1 LILSFLQ
8 SKLIS
13 FHLWLTRCPSHV
25 LEEDRSGHAVLCYA
39 VFSGGI
45 AHFFFII
52 LFFFTDISTLAIVNI
67 FSVSTFILA
76 RWILNSSANIPFII
90 FLCVLEVV
98 GHSYIATYILGWD
111 SSFHYYILLFLGLF
125 PLAVFTWSA
134 RIVGSLLILFTYLG
148 LWYLSHHLLKV
159 QVVISSYEIFFSM
172 MNITIFIIVLG
183 FTTSFQGWLTFESKK
198 ALAREIINLEQA
210 HRQINTAYHE
220 LKQTQAQLVE
230 AEKLASLGQL
240 VGGIAHE
247 INNPISVVQSNSE
260 LLKVCIR
267 STLRE
272 IPTFLEKLSAM
283 EREIFYEI
291 VEKSVKNKDFL
302 NTKEERKLKKE
313 IEKELNDL
321 LSEKELSHP
330 LADSLITLRLF
341 PPYNRY
347 FEILK
352 TERFQEFIAKAQIFK
367 YQSTSISN
375 IELSIE
381 RVSRVIFSL
390 RSYLNSETHLPK
402 REMDLVKELQNAL
415 HLYDNYI
422 LGKII
427 TTINFPLELKYICI
441 AESLSQVWKNI
452 IFNAIQSMYN
462 TEKNLYLAINQFEQI
477 PQKYMSYS
485 FSDRL
490 ENIIGNPQTTRWIFI
505 TIQDSGEGVP
515 EDLQSKIFS
524 PFFTTKP
531 MGEGIGLGLY
541 VCKKIVNDHGGILFF
556 KSSKGNTE
564 FVVGL
569 PQKLSG

>member
-1 LILSFLQ
+1 M
-8 SKLIS
+8 IS

-25 LEEDRSGHAVLCYA
+25 LEEDQSGHAVLCYA

-52 LFFFTDISTLAIVNI
+52 LFFFTNLSTLAVINV

-76 RWILNSSANIPFII
+76 RWILKSSANLPLVI

-98 GHSYIATYILGWD
+98 GHSYIATYILGWS

-134 RIVGSLLILFTYLG
+134 RIVGSLLILFTYLA

-159 QVVISSYEIFFSM
+159 QMMTTSYEVFFSM

-183 FTTSFQGWLTFESKK
+183 FTTSFQGWLTFDSKR
-198 ALAREIINLEQA
+198 ALAREIKNLDQA
-210 HRQINTAYHE
+210 NKETNIAYQE

-260 LLKVCIR
+260 LLKVCIH

-291 VEKSVKNKDFL
+291 VEKSVKNRDFL
-302 NTKEERKLKKE
+302 NTKEERKQKKE

-321 LSEKELSHP
+321 LSEKELS
-330 LADSLITLRLF
+330 LSLSDSLITLRLF

-352 TERFQEFIAKAQIFK
+352 ADRFQEFIAKAQIFK

-422 LGKII
+422 LGKISI
-427 TTINFPLELKYICI
+427 TIDSPLELKYFCI
-441 AESLSQVWKNI
+441 VESLSQVWKNI
-452 IFNAIQSMYN
+452 FFNAIQSMYN
-462 TEKNLYLAINQFEQI
+462 TEKKLYIAINQADNI
-477 PQKYMSYS
+477 PQKYMSYNS
-485 FSDRL
+485 SDKL
-490 ENIIGNPQTTRWIFI
+490 ENIIRNPQTTRWIFI
-505 TIQDSGEGVP
+505 TIQDSGEGIP
-515 EDLQSKIFS
+515 ENLHDKIFS

-531 MGEGIGLGLY
+531 LGEGIGLGLY
-541 VCKKIVNDHGGILFF
+541 VCKKIVNDHGGVIFF
-556 KSSKGNTE
+556 KSSQGNTE